1 MILSFGDIPFVQ
13 CSILHFVLSQI
24 EDEISDSDVTMNVDF
39 STFDVEKMSRIGA
52 TMDLLI
58 RSYLIISLGQ
68 RKLKI

>member
-1 MILSFGDIPFVQ
+1 MILSFGDISFVQ

-24 EDEISDSDVTMNVDF
+24 EDEISDSDVTMNVDS